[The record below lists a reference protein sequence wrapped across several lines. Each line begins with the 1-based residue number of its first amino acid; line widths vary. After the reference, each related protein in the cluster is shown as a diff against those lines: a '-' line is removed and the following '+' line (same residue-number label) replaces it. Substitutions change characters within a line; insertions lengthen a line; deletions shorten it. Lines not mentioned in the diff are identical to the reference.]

1 MAVPTRV
8 SRCHDRV
15 INGSMGTRSETPCGD
30 SIDYHQDIQI
40 NTEPSPLKEVLE
52 GWVTAAPQWRG
63 GYTNDM
69 ALHQLQGEGQHRQR
83 RQRQQQQQ
91 RREREGA
98 DREGRCGGE
107 ERQRPP
113 REPPPP

>member
-63 GYTNDM
+63 ATPTTGRYTNDR
-69 ALHQLQGEGQHRQR
+69 ARDSSGSDASANNNSRG
-83 RQRQQQQQ
+83 
-91 RREREGA
+91 GN
-98 DREGRCGGE
+98 GRARTGKGGVAE
-107 ERQRPP
+107 SNGSAPP
-113 REPPPP
+113 